1 MVVVVGG
8 VGGVLWVVFY
18 VVVYV
23 AWVVQPTTN
32 FLEVKLGCDKKSNSM
47 TVTLYSKDDWFY
59 NHTIPNDD

>member
-1 MVVVVGG
+1 MMVVVVGG

-47 TVTLYSKDDWFY
+47 TVTLYSKDD
-59 NHTIPNDD
+59 